1 MWSLSST
8 DLAVY
13 SVLAAVAGLPFL
25 APLLKGV
32 KLPALP
38 AMAAKPERWQAKSV
52 DTLIALQTEL
62 EARKMPAAVKLCRE
76 LIWEVIGGDA
86 K

>member
-13 SVLAAVAGLPFL
+13 SVLAVVAGLPFI
-25 APLLKGV
+25 APALKGC
-32 KLPALP
+32 KLPDLP
-38 AMAAKPERWQAKSV
+38 WPTGKGDRWQAKSV
-52 DTLIALQTEL
+52 DTLIGLQSEL
-62 EARKMPAAVKLCRE
+62 EGRKRPAAVKLCRE

>member
-1 MWSLSST
+1 MWSLSLT

-13 SVLAAVAGLPFL
+13 SVLAAIAGLPL
-25 APLLKGV
+25 LRPLLASL
-32 KLPALP
+32 KLPTLP
-38 AMAAKPERWQAKSV
+38 WKSVGDRWQSQSV
-52 DTLIALQTEL
+52 ETLIALQTDL
-62 EARKMPAAVKLCRE
+62 EARKMTPAVRLCRE